1 MSAISE
7 AALQAAPVDR
17 PRGYWSTV
25 GRRLRRDKVSMA
37 CAIVLLAIFLAA
49 LLAPYLHLADPYQGS
64 MIRRLRHVAP
74 PASPLGTNNLGRDML
89 ARLIYGGRLS
99 LIVGIL
105 PVILAFVIGTSLGL
119 VAGYV
124 GGKLNT
130 AIMGKVDVFYA
141 FPSVLLAIAISGA
154 LGAGI
159 VNSIVSLTIVFMPQI
174 TRVAES
180 VTTGVRNMDFVEAA
194 RASGAG
200 AFTIMRVHMLGN
212 VLGPIFVYATG
223 LISVSMI
230 LAAGLSFLGLGT
242 KPPEPEWGLMLN
254 TLRTAIYVNPWV
266 AALPGAMIFAVSICF
281 NLLSD
286 GLRSAMD
293 IRN

>member
-1 MSAISE
+1 M
-7 AALQAAPVDR
+7 
-17 PRGYWSTV
+17 
-25 GRRLRRDKVSMA
+25 
-37 CAIVLLAIFLAA
+37 
-49 LLAPYLHLADPYQGS
+49 
-64 MIRRLRHVAP
+64 
-74 PASPLGTNNLGRDML
+74 
-89 ARLIYGGRLS
+89 
-99 LIVGIL
+99 
-105 PVILAFVIGTSLGL
+105 GL

-130 AIMGKVDVFYA
+130 AIMRTIDVFYA

-159 VNSIVSLTIVFMPQI
+159 VNSIVSLTIVFVPQI

-200 AFTIMRVHMLGN
+200 PFTIMRVHMLGN

-242 KPPEPEWGLMLN
+242 KPPEPEWGLD
-254 TLRTAIYVNPWV
+254 AQH
-266 AALPGAMIFAVSICF
+266 AAHRDLCQSVGRGLARRHDLCGVD
-281 NLLSD
+281 LLQPAQRRHAQRH
-286 GLRSAMD
+286 GHQELTR
-293 IRN
+293 